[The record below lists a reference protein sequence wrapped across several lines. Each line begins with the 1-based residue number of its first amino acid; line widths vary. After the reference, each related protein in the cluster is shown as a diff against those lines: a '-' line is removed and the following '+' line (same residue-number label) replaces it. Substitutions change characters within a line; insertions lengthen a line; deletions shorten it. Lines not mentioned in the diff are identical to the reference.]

1 MQICFNEPYF
11 VFGPIAELNYT
22 VMGKRSPV
30 LLRHLDGDLGAA
42 GEVPRRRVRDGVAGR
57 LAEHLSVLAVTP
69 LLAPRQVHG
78 DRVEVREPANLS
90 GVNVLRKN
98 RNKEVV
104 M

>member
-1 MQICFNEPYF
+1 
-11 VFGPIAELNYT
+11 
-22 VMGKRSPV
+22 MGKRSPV

-78 DRVEVREPANLS
+78 DRVEVREPAKVQICKKICGL
-90 GVNVLRKN
+90 GCVTRALVRA
-98 RNKEVV
+98 
-104 M
+104 